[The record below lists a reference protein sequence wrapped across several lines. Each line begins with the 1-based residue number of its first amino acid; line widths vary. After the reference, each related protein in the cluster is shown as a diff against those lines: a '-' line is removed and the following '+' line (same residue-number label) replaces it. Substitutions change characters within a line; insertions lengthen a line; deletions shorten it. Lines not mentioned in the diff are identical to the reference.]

1 VASAGADSVSLTTM
15 MFPVFAIACGEA
27 RLGKTPEAVNS
38 ANPLLIIGGRT
49 LRYLRCCQPS
59 A

>member
-1 VASAGADSVSLTTM
+1 VSLTTM